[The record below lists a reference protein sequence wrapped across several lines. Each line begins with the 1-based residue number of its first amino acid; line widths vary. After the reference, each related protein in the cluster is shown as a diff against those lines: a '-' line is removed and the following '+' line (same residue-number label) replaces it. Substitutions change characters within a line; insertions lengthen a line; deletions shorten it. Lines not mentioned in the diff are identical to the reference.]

1 MGGFAILRY
10 VAAAALAAATT
21 ETAAVV
27 IQAPD
32 SPVRLDR
39 ATVVTTAATPPILVY
54 GATNATDENVDEF
67 TVIAFV
73 FDAQGTLKA
82 RQTAPARRTL
92 EAHTTKF
99 STLVLDGSPIIAGD
113 RIVVGVNQAQKVGS
127 DRWWRAELQDAALA
141 AARPAKR

>member
-1 MGGFAILRY
+1 MGSAAILHY
-10 VAAAALAAATT
+10 FAAILLAAAATDAPAIVVQAA
-21 ETAAVV
+21 
-27 IQAPD
+27 D
-32 SPVRLDR
+32 SPVRLDQ
-39 ATVVTTAATPPILVY
+39 ATVVTVTAAPPVLVY
-54 GATNATDENVDEF
+54 GATNATDDNVDEF

-99 STLVLDGSPIIAGD
+99 STLVLDGSPISAGD
-113 RIVVGVNQAQKVGS
+113 RVVVGVNQAQKVGS

-141 AARPAKR
+141 AVRPPKR